1 MGRKSHYGEGSVF
14 KRKDGRYEATVPNF
28 NGKRKSFYGATETEA
43 KKKRK
48 EALAQLARGEHVEVD
63 RQKVG
68 DYLLYWI
75 SVHGPTIERSTA
87 QMYGYHI
94 RNHFVPGIGHIAL
107 QKLTVED
114 LQAFFNKL
122 IKEGLQSTTIHLLHR
137 ILKAALNDAIRW
149 EKIAKNPARYV
160 KLPKEQE
167 KREKRILTAEQAQT
181 FINAAQNALN
191 EGRQIGAVT
200 LLFMTTAIR
209 IGEALSLH
217 WSEVNFEK
225 KEIRIENTLKYDRE
239 NPGFY
244 ETGPKSKSSVRRIL
258 LSRLALETLS
268 AHRINQVEQR
278 LQASEWEDNNLV
290 FTNPKGGHM
299 WDTTIRYQLR
309 SFLKGLGLPEDLR
322 PHELR
327 HNVSTALI
335 EAGVSIKTVQEM
347 LGHSKISTTMDI
359 YGHVTPKMKQNA
371 ADEIDRMFGE
381 E

>member
-1 MGRKSHYGEGSVF
+1 M
-14 KRKDGRYEATVPNF
+14 
-28 NGKRKSFYGATETEA
+28 
-43 KKKRK
+43 
-48 EALAQLARGEHVEVD
+48 
-63 RQKVG
+63 
-68 DYLLYWI
+68 
-75 SVHGPTIERSTA
+75 
-87 QMYGYHI
+87 
-94 RNHFVPGIGHIAL
+94 
-107 QKLTVED
+107 
-114 LQAFFNKL
+114 
-122 IKEGLQSTTIHLLHR
+122 
-137 ILKAALNDAIRW
+137 
-149 EKIAKNPARYV
+149 
-160 KLPKEQE
+160 
-167 KREKRILTAEQAQT
+167 
-181 FINAAQNALN
+181 
-191 EGRQIGAVT
+191 
-200 LLFMTTAIR
+200 
-209 IGEALSLH
+209 
-217 WSEVNFEK
+217 
-225 KEIRIENTLKYDRE
+225 
-239 NPGFY
+239 
-244 ETGPKSKSSVRRIL
+244 RRIL